1 MTSSRFTTTSRAFWD
16 LRAEQVMDRVFRPAT
31 AAMSSNA
38 YGRADAT
45 AARPTHDDDDDDDS
59 IEVEVREAPTAGAI
73 TAAARPPAAP
83 QKSATTHRPVSSPPQ
98 HRAATVHRSS
108 AWGQSP
114 WRAPSPLFN
123 RAWLSTPWQIGGVAI
138 PPRLALAC
146 GGGLACLAL
155 GTSTTLW
162 LGWNQASQDLRQERT
177 IRLLEGIRE
186 LDGNQTSA
194 AAAPGTRS
202 KREDI
207 AARTDGLPP
216 PPPNEPWIEE
226 LGQLEGQGSGGPAP
240 LRVPVNG
247 TLRAPAPVAS
257 TSASPSQ
264 PSPPSP
270 MPAGSGGGAIPE
282 LVGVVQIPGK
292 PRSAIFQVGS
302 SSTNATAGESIGSS
316 GWRLVNTTSD
326 SAVIERAGVSRRV
339 SISSGF

>member
-1 MTSSRFTTTSRAFWD
+1 M
-16 LRAEQVMDRVFRPAT
+16 
-31 AAMSSNA
+31 
-38 YGRADAT
+38 
-45 AARPTHDDDDDDDS
+45 
-59 IEVEVREAPTAGAI
+59 EVREAPTAGAI
-73 TAAARPPAAP
+73 TAAA
-83 QKSATTHRPVSSPPQ
+83 RPVSSPPQ

>member
-45 AARPTHDDDDDDDS
+45 AARATHDDDDDDS
-59 IEVEVREAPTAGAI
+59 IEVEVREAPTAAAI
-73 TAAARPPAAP
+73 TAAA
-83 QKSATTHRPVSSPPQ
+83 RPVSSPPQ

-146 GGGLACLAL
+146 GGGLACLACLAL